1 MNSTESKS
9 DYSLKILTIGESG
22 VGKTCVLLRYT
33 DNKFIKN
40 HLTTIGKIN
49 LNKASITRPKTSSSM
64 VNK

>member
-40 HLTTIGKIN
+40 HLTTIGKNI
-49 LNKASITRPKTSSSM
+49 LIKELTTKPKIW
-64 VNK
+64 